1 MLVYRFSG
9 EHLRQLRALLRHAND
24 TFCNSNDTCDGCP
37 VEMVCE
43 ELSEMHVATL
53 NAECICITV
62 TREK

>member
-1 MLVYRFSG
+1 MVYRFSD
-9 EHLRQLRALLRHAND
+9 EHLRQLRKLLLHAND
-24 TFCNSNDTCDGCP
+24 TFCNANDTCVGCP

-43 ELSEMHVATL
+43 ELSDIYVAAL